1 MKRYGTS
8 NGFALII
15 SLLFLIVLTILG
27 VSAMS
32 NVGLQERMAS
42 NLKEKERASEASELG
57 TRGAELFLA
66 EFPPS
71 NVLDEIPVVSS
82 SPTVNEV
89 WSIGGPIGL
98 NAASLAPDVAR
109 AFSNDANWFFD
120 DPNRAKPI
128 VFNAPPFDNDNMIGS
143 GVNSTSKVSEKYAG
157 RPLSYTEEAGLVP
170 YTLNPE
176 DLATGAGVFYYRVTG
191 RGVGGNDTAVSVVQ
205 SMYSR
210 RFK

>member
-143 GVNSTSKVSEKYAG
+143 GVN
-157 RPLSYTEEAGLVP
+157 
-170 YTLNPE
+170 PE